1 MPPLGR
7 LMVRTALVWLLVG
20 FTLGGLVL
28 ANKGLG
34 WWPALWRFRA
44 SHAHILLVGWMAQFS
59 IGVAFW
65 ILPRLP
71 GGSRGRE
78 GLVRLGYIAL
88 NAGVACGLLYDLL
101 ITSLDE
107 SLARILPLAAGV
119 LYVVGPNDRH
129 RFRITEDMHSISI
142 FCPPLTGNET
152 VDAQGGYPASV
163 PIEKTDRRMF
173 VKRGSDLRKAGQE
186 MVVANGQAR
195 TLRMLTKADGLGF
208 GFSDVH
214 FDKGAEAQL
223 WYKHHWEANH
233 ILSGTGEVTDLT
245 TGESWAL
252 GPGIAY
258 NVGPKDRHVVK
269 ANSDLHYISVFC
281 PPLIG
286 TEQHDKDGA
295 LSPSGPVPP
304 GPAGY

>member
-1 MPPLGR
+1 MF
-7 LMVRTALVWLLVG
+7 VRTDAELERIGRVKFPMGNQDFRSARFLTATDGMG
-20 FTLGGLVL
+20 FSYHE
-28 ANKGLG
+28 N
-34 WWPALWRFRA
+34 
-44 SHAHILLVGWMAQFS
+44 
-59 IGVAFW
+59 
-65 ILPRLP
+65 
-71 GGSRGRE
+71 RGRRGIDFTIWLRNHWE
-78 GLVRLGYIAL
+78 ANYIVS
-88 NAGVACGLLYDLL
+88 GRGEVVDL
-101 ITSLDE
+101 TSGE
-107 SLARILPLAAGV
+107 AFPLEAGV

-129 RFRITEDMHSISI
+129 QFRITEDMHSISI

-173 VKRGSDLRKAGQE
+173 VKRSSDMRKAGKE
-186 MVVANGQAR
+186 MVVANGNAR

-214 FDKGAEAQL
+214 FDKGAEANL

-245 TGESWAL
+245 TGETWAL

-258 NVGPKDRHVVK
+258 NVGPKDRHVVR
-269 ANSDLHYISVFC
+269 ANSDLHYVSVFC

-304 GPAGY
+304 GPPGY